1 MSTKSTVPEHVQLTR
16 IPTAG
21 QLPPPPAGQQLPPPS
36 FDREGFLRRSLTLTS
51 KADRANLIHSLTER
65 ISQRMNNAAVQPPT
79 ARVVSTHHVI
89 PVNKQVMSPEGEKYG
104 FGVKFKESSNQYYDM
119 SQSYPNPMNA
129 MNVENQK
136 FIDSL
141 RTNLLKQETNPNTNT
156 KVTTSSLNPAEN
168 QLHSQLQG
176 QNPSRN
182 QLNNE
187 IQNGTFHLK
196 KTNGIHHD
204 QSAPK
209 L

>member
-1 MSTKSTVPEHVQLTR
+1 
-16 IPTAG
+16 
-21 QLPPPPAGQQLPPPS
+21 
-36 FDREGFLRRSLTLTS
+36 
-51 KADRANLIHSLTER
+51 
-65 ISQRMNNAAVQPPT
+65 
-79 ARVVSTHHVI
+79 
-89 PVNKQVMSPEGEKYG
+89 MSPEGEKYG

-119 SQSYPNPMNA
+119 SASYPNGG
-129 MNVENQK
+129 MNVENQR

-141 RTNLLKQETNPNTNT
+141 RTNLLKQDTNPNTT
-156 KVTTSSLNPAEN
+156 VTTSSLNQSAEN
-168 QLHSQLQG
+168 QLQL

>member
-1 MSTKSTVPEHVQLTR
+1 
-16 IPTAG
+16 
-21 QLPPPPAGQQLPPPS
+21 
-36 FDREGFLRRSLTLTS
+36 
-51 KADRANLIHSLTER
+51 
-65 ISQRMNNAAVQPPT
+65 
-79 ARVVSTHHVI
+79 
-89 PVNKQVMSPEGEKYG
+89 MSPEGEKYG

-119 SQSYPNPMNA
+119 SASYPNGG
-129 MNVENQK
+129 MNVENQR

-141 RTNLLKQETNPNTNT
+141 RTNLLKQDTNPNTT
-156 KVTTSSLNPAEN
+156 VTTSSLNQSAEN
-168 QLHSQLQG
+168 QLQQNSQLL

-182 QLNNE
+182 LLNNE